1 MLESSWIE
9 AMQKE
14 IHEFERLEVWE
25 LVPCPDQILLIKLKW
40 IFKVKKDEF
49 GGVLKN
55 KARLVANGYRQDE
68 GIDFEES
75 FAPVTRIEGIR
86 IFIANA
92 ANKNMMIFQM
102 DDKTAFLNGDL
113 CEEIYVSQPEG
124 FVDQDNP
131 THIPKGIFINQSKY
145 ALEIINTYGML
156 SCDPVDIPMANKT
169 KMYADLQ
176 GKPVDPTHYHDN
188 SIALIA
194 YADADHVDY
203 QNSRRS
209 TSGIAQFLGDKLVSW
224 FSKKQKSTAISS
236 TKAEYIALSGYHF
249 IKEQVEN
256 SVVELYLVTTEY
268 QLADIFTKALPRER
282 FNFLI
287 NKLGMKCM
295 SPETLK
301 SLAENKDEYWCQN
314 RRDLP
319 RNIPLDRIEVL
330 RKIVTCRFTITV
342 LSALRRSVIMGRGF
356 LSLGGRVV
364 KQKKNSNTD
373 SCVLN
378 DAATVG
384 KHVAG
389 SSSMSKDDIVSGN
402 MEDMSSIVAKI
413 HDIERQMLEGK
424 LVFVGDDEMPLKSL
438 NVDGQA
444 TVMDH
449 FPYLFDTFG
458 APNTT
463 TKVAIVGGLEECT
476 GVVKLHDVPITALT
490 EDVLSV
496 IATILGTPLMLDTYT
511 TSMCMESWG
520 RYSFARAMIDL
531 HANVELKDA
540 CVVCRRV
547 QATTTKTTNNRQ
559 AKQKDTNSN
568 KVSSNTNS
576 GFKFMVDVAS

>member
-9 AMQKE
+9 AMHKE

-25 LVPCPDQILLIKLKW
+25 LVPCPDQIMLIKLKW

-55 KARLVANGYRQDE
+55 KARLVAKGYRQEE

-113 CEEIYVSQPEG
+113 CEEYLK
-124 FVDQDNP
+124 D
-131 THIPKGIFINQSKY
+131 T
-145 ALEIINTYGML
+145 
-156 SCDPVDIPMANKT
+156 
-169 KMYADLQ
+169 
-176 GKPVDPTHYHDN
+176 
-188 SIALIA
+188 SIALTA
-194 YADADHVDY
+194 YADADHVGY
-203 QNSRRS
+203 QDSRRS
-209 TSGIAQFLGDKLVSW
+209 TSGGAQFLGDKLVSW
-224 FSKKQKSTAISS
+224 FSKKQKSTTISS
-236 TKAEYIALSGYHF
+236 SKDEYITLSGYHF

-256 SVVELYLVTTEY
+256 GVVELYLVRTEN

-301 SLAENKDEYWCQN
+301 
-314 RRDLP
+314 
-319 RNIPLDRIEVL
+319 I
-330 RKIVTCRFTITV
+330 
-342 LSALRRSVIMGRGF
+342 IMERGL

-402 MEDMSSIVAKI
+402 TEDMSSIVAKI

-424 LVFVGDDEMPLKSL
+424 LVFVGDDEMPLKYL

-463 TKVAIVGGLEECT
+463 TKVAIVECT

-490 EDVLSV
+490 GDGSSV

-540 CVVCRRV
+540 CIVYRRV
-547 QATTTKTTNNRQ
+547 QTTTTKMTNNRQ
-559 AKQKDTNSN
+559 TKQKDTNSL
-568 KVSSNTNS
+568 
-576 GFKFMVDVAS
+576 GYKFQ